1 MAYRGKDWTALFS
14 VVLMKILIGKIG
26 WDCKKKK
33 IHQRISVSVLCGLYK
48 RRPETF
54 CTLLFAVS
62 LVIKKAQNKTF
73 SLARK
78 QNLHL
83 DLNRLLTFVYLFPF
97 FLSLYGQ
104 SKAPC
109 PIVRYGYFIFL
120 SLQISRLPADKERPV
135 SRSAPVQNLGCS
147 HVGCLHSTR

>member
-1 MAYRGKDWTALFS
+1 MGL
-14 VVLMKILIGKIG
+14 L
-26 WDCKKKK
+26 KKKYTSAFLYLSFVDFIK
-33 IHQRISVSVLCGLYK
+33 DVQRHFARC
-48 RRPETF
+48 
-54 CTLLFAVS
+54 CFAVS

-104 SKAPC
+104 AKAPC